1 MKKSNLIKIIIGLLA
16 LIILVFLSYKLI
28 TNDLTYFDNTIYN
41 FIIGFKSNILTN
53 FLKTT
58 TYLGS
63 AYFLIPLTI
72 LLIILVK
79 DKNKKIGILLALVI
93 PFLINTSLKYI
104 FLRER
109 PTLINLVVEHG
120 FSFPSGHSC
129 TSLAFYGFL
138 IYLIYNNLNNKV
150 LKFFLI
156 ILLVLL
162 VLIICVSR
170 IYLGVHYASDVLAGI
185 CLGFIVLIL
194 FIYFYNKRIV
204 RN

>member
-1 MKKSNLIKIIIGLLA
+1 MKKNNLIKMIIGLLA

-28 TNDLTYFDNTIYN
+28 INDLTYFDNTIYN

-53 FLKTT
+53 FFKIT

-72 LLIILVK
+72 LLIVLVK
-79 DKNKKIGILLALVI
+79 DKNKKIGILLALII

-104 FLRER
+104 FLRQR
-109 PTLINLVVEHG
+109 PILINLVTEHG

-138 IYLIYNNLNNKV
+138 IYLIYNNLDDKIS
-150 LKFFLI
+150 KFFLI
-156 ILLVLL
+156 SLLTLL
-162 VLIICVSR
+162 VLIICISR